1 MIDCI
6 VIENHRTQSRVI
18 GSSSYFLL
26 SYLSRPTFLSFFP
39 RSFAKNAALEFSDIS
54 LLDLELLWF
63 QSVIGGAPIMRGLD
77 ALLPLPPPQ
86 VGGGPPQHRLLP
98 LLLLL
103 LLHLSAT
110 TAQFCTGTETFE
122 KVEMRFMT
130 LLDLW
135 HF

>member
-6 VIENHRTQSRVI
+6 VIENHRTQSWVI
-18 GSSSYFLL
+18 GSASYFLL
-26 SYLSRPTFLSFFP
+26 SHRVFLSFF
-39 RSFAKNAALEFSDIS
+39 SQIICKECSDIS
-54 LLDLELLWF
+54 LLDLDLLWF
-63 QSVIGGAPIMRGLD
+63 QSVIGGSPIMRGLD
-77 ALLPLPPPQ
+77 ALLPPQ
-86 VGGGPPQHRLLP
+86 VGGGSPQHHLLH

-122 KVEMRFMT
+122 KVEMRFT
-130 LLDLW
+130 ALLDLW

>member
-18 GSSSYFLL
+18 GSSTHFLL
-26 SYLSRPTFLSFFP
+26 SHRAFLSFFSQIICKECSP
-39 RSFAKNAALEFSDIS
+39 LECSHIS

-63 QSVIGGAPIMRGLD
+63 QSVIGGAPIMSGLD

-122 KVEMRFMT
+122 KVEMRFMA
-130 LLDLW
+130 LK
-135 HF
+135 FVAF

>member
-6 VIENHRTQSRVI
+6 VIENHRMQSRVI
-18 GSSSYFLL
+18 GSSTHFLL
-26 SYLSRPTFLSFFP
+26 IALFFLSFP
-39 RSFAKNAALEFSDIS
+39 RSFAKNAALECSHIS
-54 LLDLELLWF
+54 LLALELLWF
-63 QSVIGGAPIMRGLD
+63 QSVIGGSPIMRGLD
-77 ALLPLPPPQ
+77 ALLPPQ
-86 VGGGPPQHRLLP
+86 VGGGSPQHHLLH

-110 TAQFCTGTETFE
+110 SAQFCTGTETFE